1 MFRAV
6 EAPYLT
12 PDPAVVTAEGWH
24 VEAGDERF
32 PLPDHL
38 ESWSQGSSLRLTRR
52 IEIDLPA
59 LLAQTGLPSSAEIG
73 ISVSWM
79 SNSTKIRRRVFRSAI
94 SREPISVTANL
105 NGDEISGQLDLRTT
119 VILNGSIEEIDPW
132 VASEAGSILLAEKR
146 VFGLGLN
153 ESGFP
158 MSVVDFA
165 VTNLPPEASWH
176 LETSTALE
184 DRFSSSFQVL
194 VNERDERLIKAME
207 TEKPTK
213 EQSLMLHNLMSGV
226 MEETLRLAYALR
238 SNGELALDGY
248 EYGSVGEV
256 LSNLVKRTGD
266 VSLDSLTDPSQ
277 LALARTQ
284 FEAMARGLG
293 VGRQF

>member
-1 MFRAV
+1 MFKAV

-12 PDPAVVTAEGWH
+12 PEPAVVTAENWH
-24 VEAGDERF
+24 LEAGDERI
-32 PLPDHL
+32 PLPDQF
-38 ESWSQGSSLRLTRR
+38 ESWSQGTSLRLTRR
-52 IEIDLPA
+52 IEIDLPT
-59 LLAQTGLPSSAEIG
+59 LLSQSGLPNTAEIG
-73 ISVSWM
+73 VSVSWM

-94 SREPISVTANL
+94 SDEPISVTANL
-105 NGDEISGQLDLRTT
+105 NGDEISGEVDLRTS
-119 VILNGSIEEIDPW
+119 VILNSAIQGTEPW
-132 VASEAGSILLAEKR
+132 VASEAGSILLVEKR
-146 VFGLGLN
+146 VFGLGLS

-165 VTNLPPEASWH
+165 VTTLPIEASWH

-194 VNERDERLIKAME
+194 VNERDEKLIKAME
-207 TEKPTK
+207 ADKPTK
-213 EQSLMLHNLMSGV
+213 EQSLILQNLMAGV

-238 SNGELALDGY
+238 SNGELALEGY

-277 LALARTQ
+277 LASARAQ
-284 FEAMARGLG
+284 FEAMARTLG

>member
-1 MFRAV
+1 MFKAV
-6 EAPYLT
+6 ETPYLT
-12 PDPAVVTAEGWH
+12 PDPAVVTAENWH
-24 VEAGDERF
+24 LEAGDERI
-32 PLPDHL
+32 PLPDQF
-38 ESWSQGSSLRLTRR
+38 ESWSQGTSLRLTRS
-52 IEIDLPA
+52 IEIDLPT
-59 LLAQTGLPSSAEIG
+59 LLSQSGLPNTAEIG
-73 ISVSWM
+73 VSVSWM

-94 SREPISVTANL
+94 SDEPISVTANL
-105 NGDEISGQLDLRTT
+105 SGDEISGEVDLRTS
-119 VILNGSIEEIDPW
+119 VILNSAIQGTDPW
-132 VASEAGSILLAEKR
+132 VASEAGSILLVEKR
-146 VFGLGLN
+146 VFRLGLS

-165 VTNLPPEASWH
+165 VTTLPIEASWH

-194 VNERDERLIKAME
+194 VNERDEKLIKAME
-207 TEKPTK
+207 ADKPTK
-213 EQSLMLHNLMSGV
+213 DQSLILQNLMAGV

-238 SNGELALDGY
+238 SNGELALEGY

-277 LALARTQ
+277 LASARAQ
-284 FEAMARGLG
+284 FEAMARKLG

>member
-1 MFRAV
+1 MFKAV

-12 PDPAVVTAEGWH
+12 PEPAVVTAENWH
-24 VEAGDERF
+24 LEAGDERI
-32 PLPDHL
+32 PLPDQF
-38 ESWSQGSSLRLTRR
+38 ESWSQGTSLRLTRR
-52 IEIDLPA
+52 IEIDLPTLLSQSA
-59 LLAQTGLPSSAEIG
+59 LPNTAEIG
-73 ISVSWM
+73 VSVSWM

-94 SREPISVTANL
+94 SDEPISVTANL
-105 NGDEISGQLDLRTT
+105 NGDEISGEVDLRTS
-119 VILNGSIEEIDPW
+119 VILNSAIQGTDPW
-132 VASEAGSILLAEKR
+132 VASEAGSILLVEKR
-146 VFGLGLN
+146 VFGLGLS

-165 VTNLPPEASWH
+165 VTTLPIEASWH
-176 LETSTALE
+176 LESSTALE

-194 VNERDERLIKAME
+194 VNERDEKLIKAME
-207 TEKPTK
+207 ADKPTK
-213 EQSLMLHNLMSGV
+213 EQSLILQNLMAGV

-238 SNGELALDGY
+238 SNGELALEGY

-277 LALARTQ
+277 LASARAQ
-284 FEAMARGLG
+284 FEAMARTLG